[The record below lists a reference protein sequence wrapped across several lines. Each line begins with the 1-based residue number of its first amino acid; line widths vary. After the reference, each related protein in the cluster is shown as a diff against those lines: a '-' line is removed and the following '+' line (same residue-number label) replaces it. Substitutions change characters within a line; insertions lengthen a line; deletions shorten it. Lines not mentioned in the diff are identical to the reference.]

1 MSSQALHRL
10 VLAAVAFTA
19 CVASAADVATLE
31 QRLHAARPEIQRW
44 QTQPLD
50 ARAGS
55 RPEAVVVAVGRVAA
69 RTPVRYADGHV
80 AWFAVAGF
88 RSVLVSNRTVEARES
103 ISARDAVTE
112 ERDVLALGCEPAAT
126 LDEGTRWRAVRRL
139 TTGAPLCT
147 QDLERAPDVERD
159 RSVTLS
165 TQRGAIRVSRV
176 LTAAADAHAGE
187 RVRLLDRESGATLM
201 AIVTGPGVARDPES
215 EELR

>member
-1 MSSQALHRL
+1 MNRQVLQRP
-10 VLAAVAFTA
+10 VLAAVALTTG
-19 CVASAADVATLE
+19 VASAAGVATLE

-44 QTQPLD
+44 QTQPLY
-50 ARAGS
+50 ARAGHQ
-55 RPEAVVVAVGRVAA
+55 PEAVVVAVGRVAA

-103 ISARDAVTE
+103 ISAQDATPE

-126 LDEGTRWRAVRRL
+126 LDAGIRWRTVRRL

-147 QDLERAPDVERD
+147 RDLERAPDVERD
-159 RSVTLS
+159 RSVTLT

-176 LTAAADAHAGE
+176 LTAAADARTGE

-201 AIVTGPGVARDPES
+201 AIVTGPGLARDPES